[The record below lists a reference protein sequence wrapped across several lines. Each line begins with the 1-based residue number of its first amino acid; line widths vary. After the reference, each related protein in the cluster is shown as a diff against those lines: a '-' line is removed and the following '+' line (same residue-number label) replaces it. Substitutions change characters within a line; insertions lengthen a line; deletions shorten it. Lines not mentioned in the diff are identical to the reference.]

1 MMNLI
6 SIRYHKIVDFES
18 LFFVFVKIPGKANCE
33 DIHPVKSSSKRHR
46 FKPFEFRVKTAN
58 NLYCIVLSTYI
69 PIQFAMSTPKSFALW
84 RILQRSISERSSQWF
99 TFLSHI
105 LCSWTRAHRADVH
118 FNKHPHDLYQ
128 VPCGVCFQWFVPERS
143 PSYPVCSWVRKGIGS
158 SLSSLVRTVL
168 QTAYG

>member
-1 MMNLI
+1 MNLI

-18 LFFVFVKIPGKANCE
+18 LFFVFVKIPGKANRE

-99 TFLSHI
+99 IDFLFITRDSRKSNKLCEKSFTVWMIWNSRKAEWLHTVNSFLASVFLPHI
-105 LCSWTRAHRADVH
+105 L
-118 FNKHPHDLYQ
+118 
-128 VPCGVCFQWFVPERS
+128 
-143 PSYPVCSWVRKGIGS
+143 
-158 SLSSLVRTVL
+158 
-168 QTAYG
+168 